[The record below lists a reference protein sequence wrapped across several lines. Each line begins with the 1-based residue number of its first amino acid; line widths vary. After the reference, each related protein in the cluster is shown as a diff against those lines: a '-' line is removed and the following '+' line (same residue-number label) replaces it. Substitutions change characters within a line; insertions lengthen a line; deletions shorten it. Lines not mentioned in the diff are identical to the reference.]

1 MNNIKGIVK
10 RVLTETFIPQM
21 VLTEN
26 VEISKGLK
34 YHLKNNVSLSESV
47 YRPYSDGYFDLVCEV
62 RDLYKLGFI
71 QLNKTDRWLIES
83 DLGKRIQ
90 LKNGEFVSLDCP
102 YLMTEEEILNEA
114 EYQGKKVKV
123 GYPMRN
129 SGGGKKYKVYVKNPS
144 TGKIKKITF
153 GDVHGGLT
161 AKVSNPEAR
170 RSFAARH
177 KCKDKKDRTKA
188 GYWACRINRYGHLWG
203 GKTYPGFW

>member
-1 MNNIKGIVK
+1 MHNIEQIIKKVLSEDIKTSKNLDYHIKNGIT
-10 RVLTETFIPQM
+10 LS
-21 VLTEN
+21 EN
-26 VEISKGLK
+26 VF
-34 YHLKNNVSLSESV
+34 
-47 YRPYSDGYFDLVCEV
+47 RPYSDSYFNLVCEV
-62 RDLYKLGFI
+62 RDLHNEGKLKI
-71 QLNKTDRWLIES
+71 SKEDQWLIET
-83 DLGKRIQ
+83 DLGKMVQ
-90 LKNGEFVSLDCP
+90 LSNGEIVSLDCP
-102 YLMTEEEILNEA
+102 YLMTEEELLNEA

-144 TGKIKKITF
+144 TGNIKKISF

-203 GKTYPGFW
+203 GKTYGGYW